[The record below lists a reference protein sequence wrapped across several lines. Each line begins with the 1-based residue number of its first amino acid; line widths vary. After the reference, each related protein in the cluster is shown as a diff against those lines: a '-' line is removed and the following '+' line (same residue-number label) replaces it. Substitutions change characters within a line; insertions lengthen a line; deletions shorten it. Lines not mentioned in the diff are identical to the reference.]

1 MSTFRKLTDAVFG
14 DFYFYK
20 KRNKKLFEEAI
31 KLDEFK
37 VSLGK
42 STKRRYT
49 NTLLVSCVDF
59 RFRREVEQL
68 MSEVLYL
75 EADYDEIA
83 LPGGSLSLV
92 ETKYPDWGDTIE
104 EVIGILQGL
113 HHIRRVIFLDH
124 RNCGAYKLIKG
135 KEAIA
140 TRALETKTHRN
151 VFKKTKTFMK
161 KYFPELEVY
170 TLLMD
175 LDGTVENIKN

>member
-1 MSTFRKLTDAVFG
+1 MSIFRRFADRILG
-14 DFYFYK
+14 DFHFYK
-20 KRNKKLFEEAI
+20 KINKKIFDEAI

-37 VSLGK
+37 VSVGK

-49 NTLLVSCVDF
+49 DTLLISCVDF

-68 MSEVLYL
+68 MSEFLHL

-104 EVIGILQGL
+104 EVIGILEGL

-140 TRALETKTHRN
+140 TRALETETHRS
-151 VFKKTKTFMK
+151 VFKKTKIFMK
-161 KYFPELEVY
+161 KHFPELKVY
-170 TLLMD
+170 TLLMG